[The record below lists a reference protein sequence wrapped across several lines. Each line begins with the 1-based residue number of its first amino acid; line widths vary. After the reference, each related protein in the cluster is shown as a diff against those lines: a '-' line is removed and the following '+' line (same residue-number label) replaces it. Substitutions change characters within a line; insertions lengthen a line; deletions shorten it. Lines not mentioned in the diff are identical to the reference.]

1 MADIEIEIEAD
12 IQVDAEIDVQADV
25 ELEVAVDVEVNAEF
39 EVELDAQIDC
49 NPEVDVEIEIGA
61 PEVQLEGDLVIE
73 GNIEAP
79 IMENEVGG
87 NERAVEF
94 GSGHKSMLSL
104 VFGIMM
110 CLAFAVTATAL
121 IYHLSNTQLKEEQV
135 TTWHFITYVAVLT
148 ACLCAGMVCFSC
160 YCKHKKGFSVATN
173 VGVSAETGGNTT
185 IELAADCQDLEIEV
199 TVEPEFGA
207 EVEVEIIGEVEIEIE
222 APEVEIEVE
231 VEAPEVEVE
240 LEIGAEIELEAEVE
254 VEIEV

>member
-1 MADIEIEIEAD
+1 MADIEIEVEAE

-25 ELEVAVDVEVNAEF
+25 ELEV
-39 EVELDAQIDC
+39 
-49 NPEVDVEIEIGA
+49 EVDVEIEIGA

-121 IYHLSNTQLKEEQV
+121 IYHLSNAQFKEEQV
-135 TTWHFITYVAVLT
+135 STWHFITYVAVLT

-199 TVEPEFGA
+199 TVEPEFAA